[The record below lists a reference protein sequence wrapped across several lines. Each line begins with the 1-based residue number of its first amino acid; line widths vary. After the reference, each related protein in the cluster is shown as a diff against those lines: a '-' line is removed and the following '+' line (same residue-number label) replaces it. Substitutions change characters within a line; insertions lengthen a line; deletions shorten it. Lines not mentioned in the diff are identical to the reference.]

1 MVFVCNEEQSD
12 VGVLRAAD
20 EVGREAAVE
29 VLLGAPIVGIGGILL
44 DDMAV
49 GEGLRLLSSLNRLIL
64 R

>member
-1 MVFVCNEEQSD
+1 MFVCNEEQSD

-29 VLLGAPIVGIGGILL
+29 VLLGAPVVGIGGILL

-49 GEGLRLLSSLNRLIL
+49 GRA
-64 R
+64 